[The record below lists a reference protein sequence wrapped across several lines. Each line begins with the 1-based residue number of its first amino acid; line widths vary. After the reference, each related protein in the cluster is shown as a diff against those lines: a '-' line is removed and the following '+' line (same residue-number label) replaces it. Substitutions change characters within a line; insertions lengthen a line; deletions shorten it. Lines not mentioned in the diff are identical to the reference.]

1 MESEDRTSY
10 VRHWE
15 RKANEESY
23 KSKLNKTNH
32 IKMASWDTFPIIF
45 IRITIAG

>member
-32 IKMASWDTFPIIF
+32 IKWHDISNVGPISIEF
-45 IRITIAG
+45 VCT

>member
-1 MESEDRTSY
+1 MESEDRTYY